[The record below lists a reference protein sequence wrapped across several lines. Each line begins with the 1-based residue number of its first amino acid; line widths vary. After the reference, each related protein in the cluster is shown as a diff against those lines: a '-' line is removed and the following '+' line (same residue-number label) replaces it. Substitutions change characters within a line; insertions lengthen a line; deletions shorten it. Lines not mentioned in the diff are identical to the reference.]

1 MPCQHEV
8 ALTEYTTPL
17 DYPSN
22 DWTHDWNASVVSSL
36 QPSPCDNPN
45 PPWWCDD
52 PQPVPLEPNILMIV
66 GMFIYG
72 IALLAQSVRA
82 PDS

>member
-1 MPCQHEV
+1 MPCQQEI

-22 DWTHDWNASVVSSL
+22 DWTHDWSGGVDGTAYFN
-36 QPSPCDNPN
+36 PCNTPN
-45 PPWWCDD
+45 PPWWCEEHE
-52 PQPVPLEPNILMIV
+52 PVPIEPNILMIV
-66 GMFIYG
+66 GMFMYG
-72 IALLAQSVRA
+72 IALLAQKVRA